1 MPAIREI
8 EDAIITRLKK
18 NLSYLKKAGPLSEL
32 LKLQADNLTAIT
44 PAAFVS
50 YNGGL
55 FTNPCMNTGLFDKDM
70 VFAVIVVTRSAVSQ
84 EKLLHGD
91 GGSKIGVYE
100 ILEDVAKALKGE
112 TLGLSIYPL
121 QPISEDALDGSQTA
135 AVYGITFRTK
145 CRV

>member
-1 MPAIREI
+1 VPAISDI

-18 NLSYLKKAGPLSEL
+18 NLSYLKKAGPLSDF
-32 LKLQADNLTAIT
+32 LKLQADNIT
-44 PAAFVS
+44 TVTPSVFVS
-50 YNGGL
+50 YAGGN
-55 FTNPCMNTGLFDKDM
+55 FSNPCMNTGLYDKDL
-70 VFAVIVVTRSAVSQ
+70 VFAVIVVARSAVSQ

-112 TLGLSIYPL
+112 TLGLSINPF
-121 QPISEDALDGSQTA
+121 QPISEDALDGTQTT